1 MNRLVI
7 AVAVVTTL
15 TSAALAGRQLS
26 RPVVVDLAA
35 RKAYGSLGS
44 TRNSPD
50 SLSMIGCSVHYDAV
64 NRRNNLNCAAMDA
77 QKNAMGCASQQ
88 AELIQIALGINGDSY
103 LEISWEGTTCTNL
116 LVSNSSLDEP
126 KQ

>member
-15 TSAALAGRQLS
+15 TSAALAGRKLAQ
-26 RPVVVDLAA
+26 PVTVDLAA

-50 SLSMIGCSVHYDAV
+50 SISQIGCSVHYDPV

-77 QKNAMGCASQQ
+77 AKNSMGCASQQ
-88 AELIQIALGINGDSY
+88 AELVQIALGINGDSY
-103 LEISWEGTTCTNL
+103 LEISWEGSTCTNL
-116 LVSNSSLDEP
+116 LVSNSSTEEP